1 MFTVKVYRATGI
13 TEVHGCEKY
22 SLDSESP
29 VEVAIFTRG
38 IGWETVRFDRAD
50 TVFIENLSGKT
61 ITAVRP
67 PRAD

>member
-1 MFTVKVYRATGI
+1 MFTVKVYRSHGT
-13 TEVHGCEKY
+13 TEVHGCEKFT
-22 SLDSESP
+22 LDSESP

-38 IGWETVRFDRAD
+38 IGWETVRFERSD
-50 TVFIENLSGKT
+50 TVFIENLGGKT